1 MPAGAAGP
9 SHRLMAA
16 LDVGMV
22 LLYVDLN
29 PVTARRLRLGFL
41 MAPHRSKETSCL
53 PVLLARRTG

>member
-29 PVTARRLRLGFL
+29 PVTARRLWG
-41 MAPHRSKETSCL
+41 HRWHINEG
-53 PVLLARRTG
+53 LLA